1 MIIGETKIYAVPG
14 SPHRVAMRKLGG
26 GRFVS
31 CVIRRGDSTDE
42 KVAWIVKLEA
52 DWNAELAI
60 GQGGQ

>member
-42 KVAWIVKLEA
+42 KVAGIVKLEA
-52 DWNAELAI
+52 AWNSELA
-60 GQGGQ
+60 QGLDRP